1 VFTSA
6 DRDRLRGRVVGLGRA
21 DERIVSG
28 AILGS
33 LANGRADDWSDL
45 DLTFAVRDG
54 VSLAEVLGD
63 WTTRL
68 EAEESAA
75 VLFDLPVGSTI
86 YRVFLLPGS
95 LQVDLS
101 FTPERDFWPRG
112 PSFQL
117 LFGEAGPAVMT
128 PPPTIDEI
136 AGLAVHDIRATRVA
150 IERGRLW
157 MALYW
162 LESLRNHALSIAAI
176 RRGLKASYARS
187 TDELPAEVL
196 AAAEGTVVPRLD
208 AEALRAGLR
217 AGLELLFAEA
227 AEQAPVI
234 RKVEADLRELADLA
248 ELPGAP
254 PAASDDQRD
263 TPSGSTT
270 TTAVSP
276 GRRTA

>member
-1 VFTSA
+1 MA
-6 DRDRLRGRVVGLGRA
+6 RA
-21 DERIVSG
+21 DGRIVSG
-28 AILGS
+28 ALLGS
-33 LANGRADDWSDL
+33 LANGRPDDWSDL

-54 VSLAEVLGD
+54 ESIAKVLAD
-63 WTTRL
+63 WTERL

-112 PSFQL
+112 PSFEL
-117 LFGEAGPAVMT
+117 LFGNAGPTVMT

-136 AGLAVHDIRATRVA
+136 AGLAVHDVRATRVA

-176 RRGLKASYARS
+176 RRGLRASYARS
-187 TDELPAEVL
+187 TDDLPAEVL
-196 AAAEGTVVPRLD
+196 ATAQATIVGALD
-208 AEALRAGLR
+208 TQALRAGLR
-217 AGLELLFAEA
+217 AGAELLLAEA
-227 AEQAPVI
+227 ADDAAVI
-234 RKVEADLRELADLA
+234 RKVEADLRELAD
-248 ELPGAP
+248 GP
-254 PAASDDQRD
+254 PRRSDDQSG
-263 TPSGSTT
+263 TPSGSST

-276 GRRTA
+276 ERRTA

>member
-1 VFTSA
+1 VILVFSPA
-6 DRDRLRGRVVGLGRA
+6 DRDRIRTLAVDLGRA
-21 DERIVSG
+21 DGRIVSG
-28 AILGS
+28 ALLGS

-54 VSLAEVLGD
+54 ESIAEVLAD
-63 WTTRL
+63 WTERL
-68 EAEESAA
+68 EAEESAV

-112 PSFQL
+112 PSFEL

-128 PPPTIDEI
+128 PPPTIEEI
-136 AGLAVHDIRATRVA
+136 AGLAVHDVRATRVA

-187 TDELPAEVL
+187 TDDLPADLL
-196 AAAEGTVVPRLD
+196 AAAQGTIVASLD
-208 AEALRAGLR
+208 APALRAALR
-217 AGLELLFAEA
+217 AGLELLLLEA
-227 AEQAPVI
+227 AADAPVV
-234 RKVEADLRELADLA
+234 RKVEADLRELADL
-248 ELPGAP
+248 P
-254 PAASDDQRD
+254 PSPDDQPGR
-263 TPSGSTT
+263 TSGSRT

-276 GRRTA
+276 ERRTA